1 MTSKNKAA
9 IAIANPL
16 ATMSF
21 IDTFMLALPFQDLE
35 NAIRVIET
43 KPRGATLR
51 KYYARKV

>member
-21 IDTFMLALPFQDLE
+21 IDTFMLALPFQD
-35 NAIRVIET
+35 
-43 KPRGATLR
+43 
-51 KYYARKV
+51 